1 MTTNEQLQAQI
12 ALISSKINQA
22 KQQQHQQQS
31 YSQAPQY
38 ETGHQQQ
45 YSSYRGSPRWAPYA
59 RGGRGGLHKNRTLVV
74 DNATRTP
81 PPDTDQPFTSA
92 APGLVSTRGTTHQL
106 MTKGTFDREQQA
118 RLELQGQQRDAKRQ
132 KRRASE
138 QSRILHHVLP
148 SGNTAMREMVI
159 DGILFQLTQDGGK
172 LVRVSDIAT
181 AALETPK
188 RTKIVGVDFFRTKN
202 GNLVRASTLRPS
214 ARYQTPQTLCF
225 EHCLPPMIRPTATK
239 PQCENF
245 TKHGTCA
252 CTPTRPGHDRAK
264 KSLDRHRIRPVGT
277 CPFGSQCHF
286 AHDPNKVAICK
297 DILKGG
303 ACSRGANCDMSHEMT
318 YHRVSAC
325 QFFLR
330 GNCMNVACRYPHI
343 SVPPSAPVCAPFATL
358 GYCAKGPDC
367 DKRHVLEC
375 PDFAN
380 KGHCAN
386 HDKGLCLLPH
396 PDRASILRKAAER
409 QAKMGEDAES
419 DLSSDEDVK
428 DEEDIADIDSEGEDV
443 FLTGTDE
450 NSHELSQQQD
460 FVGFN

>member
-22 KQQQHQQQS
+22 KQQQQQQQS
-31 YSQAPQY
+31 YFQAPKY

-74 DNATRTP
+74 NDANRTP

-92 APGLVSTRGTTHQL
+92 ASGLVSTRGTTHQL
-106 MTKGTFDREQQA
+106 MTKGTFNREQQA
-118 RLELQGQQRDAKRQ
+118 RLELQGQQRDAKRR

-138 QSRILHHVLP
+138 QSRILRHVLP

-239 PQCENF
+239 ARCENF
-245 TKHGTCA
+245 TKH
-252 CTPTRPGHDRAK
+252 
-264 KSLDRHRIRPVGT
+264 GT

-297 DILKGG
+297 DFLKGG

-318 YHRVSAC
+318 CHRVSAC

-330 GNCMNVACRYPHI
+330 GNCTNAACRYPHF

-375 PDFAN
+375 PNFAN

-409 QAKMGEDAES
+409 QAKMGADAES

-428 DEEDIADIDSEGEDV
+428 DEEDIEDIDSEGEDV
-443 FLTGTDE
+443 FLTGTGE